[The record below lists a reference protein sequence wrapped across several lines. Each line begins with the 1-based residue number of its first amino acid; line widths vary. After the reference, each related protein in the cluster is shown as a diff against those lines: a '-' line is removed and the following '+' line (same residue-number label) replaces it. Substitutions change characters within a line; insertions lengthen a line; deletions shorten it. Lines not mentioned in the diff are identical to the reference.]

1 MLLDLQYPAQRWFVF
16 AEPTRRWVGS
26 IGLTIAVGI
35 SYFLAAQLSF
45 ALLTKPDDVA
55 VFWPAAGVAAGILIA
70 LGPSARLPVVAG
82 TIVASFPANFF
93 AYGTIWGPVV
103 LALSNAS
110 EVVLVAVLIERYFGS
125 AFSLGRLRCV
135 LGLLAAAIVGSAV
148 GAIGGTMGFELL
160 QSSTVSF
167 LTTLTT
173 WYHWFTSN
181 TLAIVTFAPLLIGLI
196 SAARNPPPRSEVVEG
211 VAALAALTFLTGII
225 ISLPQEPWKTVV
237 PSALLFPLLLWL
249 AARCRPV
256 FAAPARSLFPLQSF
270 GRQSSASVTLGT
282 SGLPI
287 DDRILEAQAVIL
299 VVALDCI
306 RSRCAVYRAEG
317 ERSSPRSR
325 KPAAGARAR

>member
-35 SYFLAAQLSF
+35 SYFLAAQLSL

-103 LALSNAS
+103 LALSNAG

-196 SAARNPPPRSEVVEG
+196 SAARNPPPGSEVVEG
-211 VAALAALTFLTGII
+211 VAALAALTILTGII

-237 PSALLFPLLLWL
+237 PAALLFPVLLWL

-256 FAAPARSLFPLQSF
+256 FAAAGAFIVSLTIVWTTIFGIGHFGDVGFSDRRSYPGSTGGHLGCDAR
-270 GRQSSASVTLGT
+270 
-282 SGLPI
+282 
-287 DDRILEAQAVIL
+287 
-299 VVALDCI
+299 CI
-306 RSRCAVYRAEG
+306 RSCGAVFRAEG
-317 ERSSPRSR
+317 ERSAPRSLEH
-325 KPAAGARAR
+325 AAGARAG